1 VRELL
6 SIDLAGAMLPRPFHL
21 LFFTELLGRGLLGN
35 LELPVTQLSE
45 VRPLLCGEVKS
56 YAQEMEHQDN
66 QPSDNPTDRTDEY
79 GEQIE
84 GYIVSKNKVTQE
96 QEDQPHDPVDDEL
109 AHKTP
114 ASRQHEQDHYYH
126 QYEYSEFHRSSF
138 YTTCRAVRA

>member
-1 VRELL
+1 MMPSKKLSASTEVYSPHVGAGESSEL
-6 SIDLAGAMLPRPFHL
+6 SFRC
-21 LFFTELLGRGLLGN
+21 RGFL
-35 LELPVTQLSE
+35 E
-45 VRPLLCGEVKS
+45 VRPLLCGDVKS
-56 YAQEMEHQDN
+56 YAQEMEYQDN

-79 GEQIE
+79 GEHIE
-84 GYIVSKNKVTQE
+84 GYVVSKNKVTQE